1 MGNSLRRVLLSSLE
15 GAAVSSVTIK
25 GAPHE
30 YCSLDGVKEDV
41 TEIVLNIKKIDI

>member
-1 MGNSLRRVLLSSLE
+1 MK
-15 GAAVSSVTIK
+15 IK

-41 TEIVLNIKKIDI
+41 TEVVLNIKKLILRVILVKSRP